1 MEAKDG
7 RAGNLGRA
15 TTFFDVDEDAQHA
28 GFYVQ
33 VLEDANHEV
42 PKFLQEIL
50 DSQKL
55 ADEEVLQ
62 RNHMRKLLTGD
73 GPKEISEALPDVQL
87 RPTLEKLLCLLGK
100 IQYFAKASFLQ
111 LGEISEFGNLVDEYV
126 ACLKEKLPAV
136 TITLK
141 CHLLFVHVRNFMY
154 QHLFWG
160 LISEQSIEALH
171 AMVNKDERRLA
182 GLRNRSEILEK
193 IMQYS
198 FLRNVLFDMEIAC
211 EDEEEL
217 FQ

>member
-1 MEAKDG
+1 MQKHNWKMKQELLSQKNEG
-7 RAGNLGRA
+7 K
-15 TTFFDVDEDAQHA
+15 QWHA
-28 GFYVQ
+28 GG
-33 VLEDANHEV
+33 
-42 PKFLQEIL
+42 
-50 DSQKL
+50 
-55 ADEEVLQ
+55 
-62 RNHMRKLLTGD
+62 RKLGLIQTKREGIRKRRKQE
-73 GPKEISEALPDVQL
+73 PLRRSASVQ
-87 RPTLEKLLCLLGK
+87 
-100 IQYFAKASFLQ
+100 ASFLQ

-126 ACLKEKLPAV
+126 ACLKEKLAAV
-136 TITLK
+136 TITPK

-182 GLRNRSEILEK
+182 SLRNRSEILEK